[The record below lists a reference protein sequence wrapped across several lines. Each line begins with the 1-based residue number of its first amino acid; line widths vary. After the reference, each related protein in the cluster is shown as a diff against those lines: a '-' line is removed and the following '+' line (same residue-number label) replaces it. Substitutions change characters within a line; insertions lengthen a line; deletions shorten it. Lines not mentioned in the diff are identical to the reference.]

1 MPRAGGDDAL
11 PAARHRRI
19 RRIGRGKLNKNT
31 ATGLPV
37 AVFLCFLFVQEL
49 AEAHEDRGDL
59 GAGGVR
65 LRAQLAVRALNQALA
80 DGPLHR
86 GDGPRT
92 DVGSVRK
99 LGQILRE
106 RNRFEAVLDR
116 IAEQHCDEL
125 FARDRAGHIRAVGD
139 FVLHRPALT
148 SGVPRRASGALAVQT
163 RQNGHDH
170 AARGIRVRGELVL
183 ARAVHEA
190 LVDHIVDG
198 RSVPYVAGNVCKSGL
213 TSVGVERI
221 LRGFARRND
230 RDRRVFAAHLA
241 GRARGVRFA
250 ARSLADLADTEM
262 VAAAFS
268 CGKEDFMSREPFE
281 AMPDVMDAKQLAEA
295 LQISKAGAYNLL
307 SSPDFPTLRIGGRKL
322 VMKK

>member
-1 MPRAGGDDAL
+1 MFQQ
-11 PAARHRRI
+11 AAYAASSTLNRHD
-19 RRIGRGKLNKNT
+19 L
-31 ATGLPV
+31 
-37 AVFLCFLFVQEL
+37 LFHQL

-65 LRAQLAVRALNQALA
+65 LRAQLAVRALDQALA

-106 RNRFEAVLDR
+106 RDCFEAVLDR

-125 FARDRAGHIRAVGD
+125 LARDRAGHIRAVGD
-139 FVLHRPALT
+139 FVLHCPALT
-148 SGVPRRASGALAVQT
+148 SGEPRRASGVLAVQT
-163 RQNGHDH
+163 RQNDHDH
-170 AARGIRVRGELVL
+170 AARGIRVRGELVA
-183 ARAVHEA
+183 ARAVHET

-198 RSVPYVAGNVCKSGL
+198 RSVPSVVRNVHKSGL
-213 TSVGVERI
+213 TGVGVERI

-230 RDRRVFAAHLA
+230 RDRRVFAADRA

-262 VAAAFS
+262 VAAAFL
-268 CGKEDFMSREPFE
+268 CRKGEFMSREPFE
-281 AMPDVMDAKQLAEA
+281 AMPDVMDAKQIAEA
-295 LQISKAGAYNLL
+295 LQISKAGHTT
-307 SSPDFPTLRIGGRKL
+307 F
-322 VMKK
+322 

>member
-1 MPRAGGDDAL
+1 MFQQ
-11 PAARHRRI
+11 AAYAAS
-19 RRIGRGKLNKNT
+19 
-31 ATGLPV
+31 ATMNHHDL
-37 AVFLCFLFVQEL
+37 LFHQL
-49 AEAHEDRGDL
+49 TKAHEDRGNL
-59 GAGGVR
+59 GAGGIR
-65 LRAQLAVRALNQALA
+65 LRPQLAVRALNQALT

-92 DVGSVRK
+92 DVGSIRK

-139 FVLHRPALT
+139 FVLHCPALT
-148 SGVPRRASGALAVQT
+148 SDEPRRASGVLAVQT

-183 ARAVHEA
+183 ARAVHET

-198 RSVPYVAGNVCKSGL
+198 RSVPSVVRNVHKSGL
-213 TSVGVERI
+213 TGVGVERI

-230 RDRRVFAAHLA
+230 RDRRVFAAERA
-241 GRARGVRFA
+241 GRACGVRFA

-268 CGKEDFMSREPFE
+268 CGKGEFMSREPFE

-295 LQISKAGAYNLL
+295 LQISKVGAYNLL

-322 VMKK
+322 VMKNELVEWLKSCTNRKP

>member
-1 MPRAGGDDAL
+1 MY
-11 PAARHRRI
+11 AASSTLNRHD
-19 RRIGRGKLNKNT
+19 L
-31 ATGLPV
+31 
-37 AVFLCFLFVQEL
+37 LFHQF
-49 AEAHEDRGDL
+49 AEAHEDRGNL
-59 GAGGVR
+59 GAGGIC

-106 RNRFEAVLDR
+106 RDRFEAVLDR

-125 FARDRAGHIRAVGD
+125 LARDRAGHIRAVGD
-139 FVLHRPALT
+139 FVLHCPALT
-148 SGVPRRASGALAVQT
+148 SGEPRRASGVLAVQT

-190 LVDHIVDG
+190 LVDHIIDRG
-198 RSVPYVAGNVCKSGL
+198 GIPSVIRNVHEFGL
-213 TSVGVERI
+213 TGVRIERG
-221 LRGFARRND
+221 LCGFARRHRDD
-230 RDRRVFAAHLA
+230 RRRCGRVFAAD
-241 GRARGVRFA
+241 RADSARDVHFA

-268 CGKEDFMSREPFE
+268 CGKGDFMSREPFE

-322 VMKK
+322 VMKNELVEWLKSCTNRKP

>member
-1 MPRAGGDDAL
+1 MFQQ
-11 PAARHRRI
+11 AAYAAS
-19 RRIGRGKLNKNT
+19 
-31 ATGLPV
+31 ATMNHHDL
-37 AVFLCFLFVQEL
+37 LFHQL

-65 LRAQLAVRALNQALA
+65 LRAEETVGTLDETLT

-92 DVGSVRK
+92 DVGSIRK

-139 FVLHRPALT
+139 LMLHGPTLA
-148 SGVPRRASGALAVQT
+148 SGVPRCASGALAVQT

-170 AARGIRVRGELVL
+170 AARGIRVRGELVF
-183 ARAVHEA
+183 ACAVHET

-198 RSVPYVAGNVCKSGL
+198 RSVPSVVRNVHKSGL
-213 TSVGVERI
+213 TGVGVERI
-221 LRGFARRND
+221 LRGFARKND
-230 RDRRVFAAHLA
+230 RDRRVFAADRA
-241 GRARGVRFA
+241 GRAHGVRFA

-262 VAAAFS
+262 VAAAFL
-268 CGKEDFMSREPFE
+268 CRKGEFMSREPFE
-281 AMPDVMDAKQLAEA
+281 AMPDVMDAKQIAEA
-295 LQISKAGAYNLL
+295 LQISKAGHTT
-307 SSPDFPTLRIGGRKL
+307 F
-322 VMKK
+322 